1 MVTDFDGN
9 DNFELVRLEI
19 VGRICITV
27 NFVRTIHKHLT
38 TPAFFGLA
46 MASLQGSFLIASPH
60 LGDGNFNRSVVLM
73 VKHDDEGAFGFVLNR
88 PTGNTVAEIWKL
100 VSDVDSERRDP
111 IYLGGPVQGPLMAVH
126 GLAAAAE
133 SEILEGV
140 YLSAHKDQLREVVAA
155 EDIPFRLFTGY
166 SGWGAGQLEGELEAG
181 GWLIAPATAGL
192 VFHEKDDLWERV
204 MHSVAKEILAPS
216 LKPRHVPND
225 PTLN

>member
-1 MVTDFDGN
+1 
-9 DNFELVRLEI
+9 
-19 VGRICITV
+19 
-27 NFVRTIHKHLT
+27 
-38 TPAFFGLA
+38 

-73 VKHDDEGAFGFVLNR
+73 VKHDDEGAFGLVLNR

-100 VSDVDSERRDP
+100 VSEVESDRRDP
-111 IYLGGPVQGPLMAVH
+111 IYLGGPVSGPLMAVH
-126 GLAAAAE
+126 GLASAAE
-133 SEILEGV
+133 SEILDGV

-181 GWLIAPATAGL
+181 GWLIAPATADL
-192 VFHEKDDLWERV
+192 VFHDKDDLWEQV
-204 MHSVAKEILAPS
+204 MHSVAKDILAPS
-216 LKPRHVPND
+216 LQPKHVPND